1 MKLEQLDYHI
11 PKNLIATEPTKPRDE
26 SSLVVVNKEFEVIK
40 FKEIL
45 NELRKGDTLVFNNTK
60 VINAHLDGRI
70 KKRKV
75 SVNLN
80 KIIDKQKTIWSAFL
94 KSNKKPLI
102 NEEIIFPFD
111 LKAKIIDVIKN
122 NNTDFFQIQFSCD
135 YEKLRKILNSFGKI
149 PLPPYIKK
157 IREIKRKDSVDYQ
170 TIFAA
175 HQGAVAA
182 PTAGLHFT
190 DNVIKN
196 LENKGVQFV
205 PITLHVGAGTFL
217 PVKSDNILEHKMHEE
232 WCSLSQKSSDILNN
246 AIQNNKRI
254 ISVGTT
260 CLRVLETI
268 AKKNKGKI
276 IPWSGFTDLFI
287 TPGFKFNIVD
297 ILITNFHLPKSTLL
311 MLISAF
317 HGRKRV
323 FKSYEYAIRQ
333 KYRFFSYGD
342 SCIFSKENQKYEK

>member
-1 MKLEQLDYHI
+1 MDISLFDYEI
-11 PKNLIATEPTKPRDE
+11 DSSLIAQKPCFPRDQ
-26 SSLVVVNKEFEVIK
+26 SRLLSCLNNDFQDLKFKDLPMLLNSNDVLVINNTEVIPSRLFGK
-40 FKEIL
+40 RDQVNIEVTLHL
-45 NELRKGDTLVFNNTK
+45 NVENN
-60 VINAHLDGRI
+60 LWR
-70 KKRKV
+70 
-75 SVNLN
+75 
-80 KIIDKQKTIWSAFL
+80 AFL
-94 KSNKKPLI
+94 KPGRKCRVNDELI
-102 NEEIIFPFD
+102 FQNN
-111 LKAKIIDVIKN
+111 LKANIIEKFEAGDVLLDFNCHKENLLAEIKN
-122 NNTDFFQIQFSCD
+122 QG
-135 YEKLRKILNSFGKI
+135 EM
-149 PLPPYIKK
+149 PLPPYIKRHERSIDDVK
-157 IREIKRKDSVDYQ
+157 DYQ

-175 HQGAVAA
+175 HKGAVAA

-190 DNVIKN
+190 DSVIKN
-196 LENKGVQFV
+196 LENKGVQFA

-232 WCSLSQKSSDILNN
+232 WCSLNQNSSYLINN

-268 AKKNKGKI
+268 AKIN
-276 IPWSGFTDLFI
+276 
-287 TPGFKFNIVD
+287 
-297 ILITNFHLPKSTLL
+297 LL

-342 SCIFSKENQKYEK
+342 SCIFSKENEKYEK

>member
-1 MKLEQLDYHI
+1 MDISLFDYELDS
-11 PKNLIATEPTKPRDE
+11 NLIAQKPYFPRDE
-26 SSLVVVNKEFEVIK
+26 SRLLSCLNNDFQDLRFKDLPTLLNAGDVLVINNTEVIPSRLFGK
-40 FKEIL
+40 RDQVNIEVTLHL
-45 NELRKGDTLVFNNTK
+45 NVENN
-60 VINAHLDGRI
+60 LWR
-70 KKRKV
+70 
-75 SVNLN
+75 
-80 KIIDKQKTIWSAFL
+80 AFL
-94 KSNKKPLI
+94 KPGRKCRVNDELI
-102 NEEIIFPFD
+102 FKNN
-111 LKAKIIDVIKN
+111 LKANIIEKFEAGDVLLDFNCYKENLLVEIKN
-122 NNTDFFQIQFSCD
+122 QG
-135 YEKLRKILNSFGKI
+135 EM
-149 PLPPYIKK
+149 PLPPYIKRHERSIDDVK
-157 IREIKRKDSVDYQ
+157 DYQ

-232 WCSLSQKSSDILNN
+232 WCSLSQKSSDTLNN

-287 TPGFKFNIVD
+287 TPGFRFNVVD

>member
-1 MKLEQLDYHI
+1 MDISLFDYELDSS
-11 PKNLIATEPTKPRDE
+11 LIAQKPCFPRDH
-26 SSLVVVNKEFEVIK
+26 SRLLSCLNNDFQDLRFKDLPTLLNSGDVLVINNTEVIPSRLFGK
-40 FKEIL
+40 RDQVNIEVTLHL
-45 NELRKGDTLVFNNTK
+45 NVENN
-60 VINAHLDGRI
+60 LWR
-70 KKRKV
+70 
-75 SVNLN
+75 
-80 KIIDKQKTIWSAFL
+80 AFL
-94 KSNKKPLI
+94 KPGRKCRVNDELI
-102 NEEIIFPFD
+102 FQNN
-111 LKAKIIDVIKN
+111 LKANIIEKFEAGDVLLDFNCHKENLLAEIKN
-122 NNTDFFQIQFSCD
+122 QG
-135 YEKLRKILNSFGKI
+135 EM
-149 PLPPYIKK
+149 PLPPYIKRHEK
-157 IREIKRKDSVDYQ
+157 SNEDVKDYQ
-170 TIFAA
+170 TIFAI

-232 WCSLSQKSSDILNN
+232 WCSLNQKSSYLINN

-268 AKKNKGKI
+268 AKINNGKI

-342 SCIFSKENQKYEK
+342 SCIFSKENEKYEK